1 VRCCEGRGTRRL
13 PLKAGARCRVGCRET
28 GGGRAPRS
36 GDSPPTEWGRSVQ
49 RRPVARTR
57 PQPGRACRERPSER
71 AGVQPAGHTRPGGLA
86 GLRPSR
92 AVERPAEQGAHGR
105 HPAARERR
113 GEGARSRRAR
123 AVTGPQRGPPGTGV
137 AAAGVVRVREGSP
150 LPRSGKGDPMGAG
163 ASREHLPRC
172 ASTGGMSRRVRARSR
187 PLPRSSGKVG
197 RGPQGPGSPGG
208 RCALRGRSGVP
219 GPGGLR
225 WRGGCGAAARGRS
238 KPSDGPSDRQE
249 RGPAPA
255 GGTGTGLHERA
266 AMSRPGGNHGERVLG
281 TLARASARVLS
292 VFGCW
297 AGEQAA

>member
-1 VRCCEGRGTRRL
+1 V
-13 PLKAGARCRVGCRET
+13 PCRMPRNG

-36 GDSPPTEWGRSVQ
+36 GDSPPRSGAGASSGGRWPAPGPGRVGPAASGPASGRASSPRATPAPAGWPVFARPGRWSVQ
-49 RRPVARTR
+49 RNR
-57 PQPGRACRERPSER
+57 
-71 AGVQPAGHTRPGGLA
+71 
-86 GLRPSR
+86 
-92 AVERPAEQGAHGR
+92 GAHGR
-105 HPAARERR
+105 HPAARERW

-137 AAAGVVRVREGSP
+137 AAAGVVRVHEGSP
-150 LPRSGKGDPMGAG
+150 LPRGGKGDPMGAG

-197 RGPQGPGSPGG
+197 RGPQGPRSPGG

-225 WRGGCGAAARGRS
+225 RRGGCGAAARGRS

-266 AMSRPGGNHGERVLG
+266 AISRPGGNHGERVPG

-297 AGEQAA
+297 AGEQTA